1 MFKLDNAFLQDLG
14 LGELPPQEKNMMLKH
29 IYDTLELRVG
39 KKLAERMTELQVTE
53 FEQLMPS
60 QTDTKE
66 VQAQKQ
72 NSSLQ
77 WLETNFP
84 DYKQVV
90 ASELEKLKQE
100 VKLAAPQILEASK

>member
-39 KKLAERMTELQVTE
+39 KELAERMTELQVTE